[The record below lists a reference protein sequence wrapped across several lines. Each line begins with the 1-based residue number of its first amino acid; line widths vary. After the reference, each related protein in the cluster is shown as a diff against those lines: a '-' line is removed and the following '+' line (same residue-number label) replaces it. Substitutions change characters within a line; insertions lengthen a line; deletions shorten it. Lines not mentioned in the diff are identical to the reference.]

1 MLNSVKPYTPMSD
14 SRRRKVPIVC
24 AGVILAALGLGAAA
38 PSEAQAADSAF
49 TMTNGTVRATT
60 RAGNLNGTATVLKA
74 NSSTASQ
81 AL

>member
-1 MLNSVKPYTPMSD
+1 MLNPVKPSTPMSD

-38 PSEAQAADSAF
+38 PSDARATDSAF